1 MANDMTDRSD
11 LGVLG
16 IPDLSGPLP
25 PALQAMLTD
34 LETATGDTRREALKS
49 RIATLEHM
57 AGLEV
62 QRRIAE
68 ANLKQAKAVERQNK
82 RLNLATWVL
91 AASTTC
97 LIVATIVA
105 AFIAKS

>member
-1 MANDMTDRSD
+1 MANDTTDRSD

-16 IPDLSGPLP
+16 IPNLSGPLP
-25 PALQAMLTD
+25 PALQAMLTE
-34 LETATGDTRREALKS
+34 LETATGETRREALKA
-49 RIATLEHM
+49 RIAALQHM

-68 ANLKQAKAVERQNK
+68 ANLGEAKAVEKQSK
-82 RLNLATWVL
+82 RLNFATWVL